1 MIKSGIIEF
10 FFYKGSREMC
20 RYFQIIAVLLLGLWG
35 VDAAQAVSNESSPI
49 RLDVLETVP
58 QVNRGPYLQTLTEDS
73 VIVRWRTDLAT
84 DSVVRYGT
92 DSASL
97 TSSASEAGSTTEH
110 SVTLT
115 GLADQT
121 QYFYSIG
128 DSSNTFAGDASYRFQ
143 TAPVPGTA
151 TATRFWVL
159 GDSGTANSNARAVRD
174 AYKAWAA
181 SGPSDFMV
189 MLGDNAYNDG
199 TQAQYQAAVFD
210 TYPELLRQLP
220 LWSTLGNHDGHS
232 ADSASQTGP
241 YYEIFDFPISG
252 EAGGLASGT
261 EAYYSF
267 DYGNIHFIVLDSY
280 ETDRSPGGTMLTW
293 LESDLAT
300 NVQPWIIALWHHP
313 AYTKGSHNS
322 DSEGQLIDMR
332 QNALPLLEAW
342 GVDLVLSGHS
352 HSYERSMLIDG
363 HYGSSTSLDI
373 PTMILD
379 IGDGSESGDGAYQKP
394 GIIAAMNEGA
404 VYAVAGSSG
413 KISGVQSDW
422 PHPVMVSYMVE
433 LGSMVVDVNGS
444 RLDAT
449 FIDDGGTV
457 RDQFTL
463 LKTPDSEPPL
473 LSAVRAEDASHVL
486 VDFSEHIDPA
496 TGGEALNFA
505 IAGLGITS
513 AVVQPGNR
521 TVRLTTSVMTSGT
534 SYVLTVNNIRDVI
547 GNTIAPDSQS
557 GFQFNQTMTISFQD
571 GLAPAPA
578 YDGTFD
584 TYIREASP

>member
-1 MIKSGIIEF
+1 
-10 FFYKGSREMC
+10 MC
-20 RYFQIIAVLLLGLWG
+20 RYIQIAAIVMLGLWVG
-35 VDAAQAVSNESSPI
+35 DAAAASNNQSSPI
-49 RLDVLETVP
+49 GSNALEAAA
-58 QVNRGPYLQTLTEDS
+58 QVTRGPYLQTLTEDS

-92 DSASL
+92 DSANL
-97 TSSASEAGSTTEH
+97 ASTASVSGSTTEH

-115 GLADQT
+115 GLGDQT
-121 QYFYSIG
+121 QYFYSVG
-128 DSSNTFAGDASYRFQ
+128 DSSDTFAGDASYHFM

-181 SGPSDFMV
+181 SNPSDFML

-199 TQAQYQAAVFD
+199 TQAEYQAAVFE

-232 ADSASQTGP
+232 ADSATQTGP
-241 YYEIFDFPISG
+241 YYEIFDFPTSG

-293 LESDLAT
+293 LESDLAL
-300 NVQPWIIALWHHP
+300 NDKPWLIAIWHHP

-322 DSEGQLIDMR
+322 DTEGQLIDMR

-363 HYGSSTSLDI
+363 HYGSSGSLDI
-373 PTMILD
+373 PSMILD
-379 IGDGSESGDGAYQKP
+379 IGNGREGEDGAYQKP
-394 GIIAAMNEGA
+394 DIIAAMNEGA

-433 LGSMVVDVNGS
+433 LGSMVVDVNGN

-463 LKTPDSEPPL
+463 IKSPVTESMRSEN
-473 LSAVRAEDASHVL
+473 S
-486 VDFSEHIDPA
+486 
-496 TGGEALNFA
+496 
-505 IAGLGITS
+505 TS
-513 AVVQPGNR
+513 
-521 TVRLTTSVMTSGT
+521 T
-534 SYVLTVNNIRDVI
+534 
-547 GNTIAPDSQS
+547 
-557 GFQFNQTMTISFQD
+557 
-571 GLAPAPA
+571 
-578 YDGTFD
+578 
-584 TYIREASP
+584 